1 MGTERKV
8 IRQTICFALL
18 AFFASSS
25 CAATGSNHRIRVD
38 HDSTPQKIIRVDMNS
53 NGKQIEARVADE
65 IQIEL
70 EGIGATG
77 YWWYFGRLDRDHF
90 ELMSEE
96 TVTVREGVT
105 GGPVLGVWRLRAKTP
120 RLSIIKMDY
129 YRIWE
134 GKDKAD
140 KHFEIEVN
148 ITP

>member
-1 MGTERKV
+1 MNSALQ
-8 IRQTICFALL
+8 QT
-18 AFFASSS
+18 
-25 CAATGSNHRIRVD
+25 
-38 HDSTPQKIIRVDMNS
+38 IRVDMNS
-53 NGKQIEARVADE
+53 TGKQIEAKVGNE

-77 YWWYFGRLDRDHF
+77 YWWYFDQLDRDHF

-96 TVTVREGVT
+96 TVTAREGLA
-105 GGPVLGVWRLRAKTP
+105 GGPVLGVWKLRIKQPGLTV
-120 RLSIIKMDY
+120 IKMDY

-140 KHFEIEVN
+140 KHFDVQVN